1 MSFCLKRVKL
11 FWMFRWIRITF
22 SCFTQWIH
30 YKEQW
35 KWVQISGAS
44 CSFKNKLGEFFHCK
58 VIIDC
63 KKKIM
68 IIKLKIEDL
77 SLYSAEVK
85 NHSTNNNLDK
95 SYQLWWFI
103 LSSQTLFLH
112 DCLHFF
118 CINASC
124 VGWTQYPCVAQI
136 LQLSSES
143 LHDDEISDLAPVFN
157 LKLDKNKMNL
167 GVLVFFPREYNFLP
181 WKTTEGKARLK
192 ISCQQNFSIFGA
204 L

>member
-1 MSFCLKRVKL
+1 
-11 FWMFRWIRITF
+11 MFRWIHITF

-124 VGWTQYPCVAQI
+124 VGWTQYPCLAQI
-136 LQLSSES
+136 LQFSSES
-143 LHDDEISDLAPVFN
+143 LHEDEISDRNFVSN
-157 LKLDKNKMNL
+157 LKRNKSKL
-167 GVLVFFPREYNFLP
+167 ILHY
-181 WKTTEGKARLK
+181 LK
-192 ISCQQNFSIFGA
+192 RFEPNEN
-204 L
+204 